1 MNAVIDHIESRHEAH
16 VEDLKSFV
24 AIPSVS
30 TDPER
35 APDVERCAEHCHDS
49 LRGVGF
55 QTVEVVKTDGHP
67 IVYAEWLEAEGAP
80 TVLFYGHY
88 DVQPPDPIE
97 LWTSPPFEATV
108 RDGKIYGRGSVD
120 DKGQV
125 LAHWKA
131 WEAHFAAHGRLP
143 CNVKV
148 LLEGEEEV
156 GSQNLEPF
164 LVERH
169 ADLAADVILIS
180 DSPMFARGVPSLCYG
195 LRGLCYMELHVR
207 GANTDLHSGSFG
219 GAVANPAQALAKIL
233 ASLKDEDERI
243 TIDGFYDRVLPL
255 TDEERDEFARLPF
268 DEEEYKRQLD
278 VSELVGEAGF
288 STLER
293 TWVRPA
299 LDINGMISGFTGDGA
314 KTVLPG
320 EASGKVSMRLVP
332 DQDPQEIAR
341 LFAAHV
347 ERITPPGVT
356 VKVTPHHGARA
367 YLAPLDHPANQAA
380 KRALAAAFGAE
391 PVFTREGGSI
401 PITVSFQRTLGL
413 TSILMGFGL
422 PDENAHAPD
431 ENLDLDNFQRGI
443 AAAAH
448 FYHEYAS
455 GVG

>member
-1 MNAVIDHIESRHEAH
+1 MNAVIDHIESRHDAH

-30 TDPER
+30 TNPEH

-49 LRGVGF
+49 LRDVGF
-55 QTVEVVKTDGHP
+55 QTVEVVRTDGHP

-131 WEAHFAAHGRLP
+131 WEAHFAVNGRLP

-156 GSQNLEPF
+156 GSHNLEPF

-233 ASLKDEDERI
+233 ASLKDENERI
-243 TIDGFYDRVLPL
+243 TIDGFYDRVQPL

-268 DEEEYKRQLD
+268 DEEEYKRLLD

-332 DQDPQEIAR
+332 DQDPEEIAD

-347 ERITPPGVT
+347 ERVTPPGVT

-401 PITVSFQRTLGL
+401 PITNSFQSTLGL